1 MHDIG
6 FINVVQRPTKSMN
19 EISDREYE
27 AGIINLKHVIKQ
39 YEPKAICFV
48 GINIYKRFKNLPI
61 FRKIKLG
68 SKQRYK
74 YSDNKYTEVFVT
86 PSTSSLGV
94 TYSEE
99 DKIRFVFLL
108 KNALFPY
115 FY

>member
-6 FINVVQRPTKSMN
+6 FINVVQRPTRRMN
-19 EISDREYE
+19 DITDEEFNI
-27 AGIINLKHVIKQ
+27 GIANLKQVIQQ
-39 YEPKAICFV
+39 YEPQAICFV
-48 GINIYKRFKNLPI
+48 GIKIYKLFKNLPL

-68 SKQRYK
+68 SKRRYK

-99 DKIRFVFLL
+99 DKIRFVFT
-108 KNALFPY
+108 
-115 FY
+115 